1 MFGKSTKLYKYAAT
15 LLLCC
20 SGAFTSLAQQ
30 IITGRV
36 TETGSSAALPGVSV
50 LIKSTGRGT
59 STGLD
64 GAYSIGVPEGE
75 SQTLVFSFMG
85 YVTREIQVG
94 DGLVINVQLEPDNQR
109 LDEVVVTA
117 RGISREKK
125 SLGYAA
131 QEVDGEELSQVRQSN
146 FVDALA
152 GKVAGV
158 TVTGSPS
165 GIGGSSRIT
174 IRGDKSLN
182 INANQPLFVVDGLP
196 IPNDR
201 TGSSGTEFQEV
212 Y

>member
-75 SQTLVFSFMG
+75 STTLVFSFMG
-85 YVTREIQVG
+85 
-94 DGLVINVQLEPDNQR
+94 
-109 LDEVVVTA
+109 
-117 RGISREKK
+117 
-125 SLGYAA
+125 
-131 QEVDGEELSQVRQSN
+131 
-146 FVDALA
+146 F
-152 GKVAGV
+152 V
-158 TVTGSPS
+158 TVWKGVGLGKGVSVS
-165 GIGGSSRIT
+165 
-174 IRGDKSLN
+174 
-182 INANQPLFVVDGLP
+182 VV
-196 IPNDR
+196 
-201 TGSSGTEFQEV
+201 
-212 Y
+212 